1 MKTLSQSPT
10 DPKFVQDPYSFYEQA
25 RETAADAFWWQEYEM
40 PAILS
45 YDMVSK
51 ILRDRRFGREAPSGL
66 EPEKPNHQKD
76 FWAIE
81 DHSMLELEAPRHTR
95 LRKLVLH
102 AFTSRR
108 VAALAPEI
116 DELAT
121 QLARAMP
128 AGGANLLPHFAEKLP
143 VIIIARLLGVPESD
157 ADQLLIWSHAMVA
170 MYQANRNHE
179 TEVAASNAARDFAQY
194 IREVIA
200 RKRTRP
206 GDDLITH
213 LIAAEEDGT
222 KLSTDEL
229 IATCVLLLN
238 AGHEATVHTIGNG
251 VAAILKAGTN
261 VATVPPE
268 KLVEEILRYDTPL
281 HMFQR
286 WAYDDIQLGDLNIQK
301 NTKVACLLGAANR
314 DPARWSDAAT
324 FDPCRAIQTNASFG
338 AGAHFCIGAP
348 LARLELIR
356 GLPILFERHPHMRL
370 MSDPEFSDSYHF
382 HGLSELRVSY

>member
-1 MKTLSQSPT
+1 M
-10 DPKFVQDPYSFYEQA
+10 
-25 RETAADAFWWQEYEM
+25 
-40 PAILS
+40 
-45 YDMVSK
+45 
-51 ILRDRRFGREAPSGL
+51 
-66 EPEKPNHQKD
+66 
-76 FWAIE
+76 
-81 DHSMLELEAPRHTR
+81 
-95 LRKLVLH
+95 
-102 AFTSRR
+102 
-108 VAALAPEI
+108 
-116 DELAT
+116 
-121 QLARAMP
+121 
-128 AGGANLLPHFAEKLP
+128 PHFAEKLP

-179 TEVAASNAARDFAQY
+179 TEVAASTAARDFAQY

-222 KLSTDEL
+222 RLSTDEL

-251 VAAILKAGTN
+251 VAAIMKAGTN
-261 VATVPPE
+261 VATVPP
-268 KLVEEILRYDTPL
+268 KTLVEEILRYDTPL

-286 WAYDDIQLGDLNIQK
+286 WAYEDIQLGDLNIQK

-324 FDPCRAIQTNASFG
+324 FDPCRAIQTNANFG
-338 AGAHFCIGAP
+338 AGAHFCIGAL
-348 LARLELIR
+348 LARLELISA
-356 GLPILFERHPHMRL
+356 LPILFERHPHMRL
-370 MSDPEFSDSYHF
+370 MSYPEFADSYHF